1 MTTATQ
7 PTPAVKPA
15 TNVRLP
21 KPAELP
27 DAPVVI
33 YDGHCKFCTGQVKNL
48 ARWDGKG
55 RVAFISLHDAEV
67 ARRWPDLTHE
77 MLMDQM
83 YVVDP
88 QGNRYGGAAAF
99 RYLSR
104 VLPKLWILAPI
115 MHIPFTLPIWQFCYR
130 QVAKRRYLMGKTTE
144 EACDD
149 GGCKVHFK

>member
-7 PTPAVKPA
+7 SPPTAKPLK
-15 TNVRLP
+15 NLRLP

-27 DAPVVI
+27 DAAIVI

-55 RVAFISLHDAEV
+55 RVAFISLHDPEV
-67 ARRWPDLTHE
+67 ARRWPELTHE

-83 YVVDP
+83 YLFDP
-88 QGNRYGGAAAF
+88 HGNRYCGAAAF

-104 VLPKLWILAPI
+104 LLPRLWILAPL
-115 MHIPFTLPIWQFCYR
+115 MHIPFSLPIWQFLYR
-130 QVAKRRYLMGKTTE
+130 QVAKRRYLMGKTAE